1 MTGRRSSRADKRP
14 TAETRLV
21 RRDHPIVLRDDQ
33 ADARIDQRLLG
44 VEHVER
50 RALARLRLVANAFER
65 ARRGVVLADG
75 GFDLRLSPP
84 AAGPRLE

>member
-1 MTGRRSSRADKRP
+1 M
-14 TAETRLV
+14 
-21 RRDHPIVLRDDQ
+21 LRDDQ
-33 ADARIDQRLLG
+33 ADARIYQRLLG

-75 GFDLRLSPP
+75 GFDLRFRRLQLAPGLNDIGLRLVANLFDVEPLLSL
-84 AAGPRLE
+84 AFLV